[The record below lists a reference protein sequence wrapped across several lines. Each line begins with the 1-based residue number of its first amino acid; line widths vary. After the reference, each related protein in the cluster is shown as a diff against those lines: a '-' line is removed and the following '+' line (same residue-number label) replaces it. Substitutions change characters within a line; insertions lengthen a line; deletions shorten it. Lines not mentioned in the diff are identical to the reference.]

1 MDDVKIG
8 EILLP
13 GDEDEQERQSRRV
26 KKRFWPVL
34 KRAMRQVPFSR
45 DLVASYYCALDPRT
59 PTKVRGI
66 LLAALAYFVLPLDGI
81 PDFFAIV
88 GFSDDIAVLT
98 AAFAAIRGHIR
109 EDHYASADKAL
120 ADEADMQPA
129 GCAGPAGFGSNSCP
143 IPCAFKGIDG
153 FHLTNWGLGT
163 PAFPAKGVAD
173 IDADLS
179 RCGAEDLR
187 KIGVC

>member
-13 GDEDEQERQSRRV
+13 GDEAEQERQESRIR
-26 KKRFWPVL
+26 KRFWPVL

-45 DLVASYYCALDPRT
+45 DLVASYFCALDPRT
-59 PTKVRGI
+59 PTRVRGI

-81 PDFFAIV
+81 PDFFVLV

-109 EDHYASADKAL
+109 EDHYTAADKAL
-120 ADEADMQPA
+120 ADEPDLQPA
-129 GCAGPAGFGSNSCP
+129 
-143 IPCAFKGIDG
+143 
-153 FHLTNWGLGT
+153 
-163 PAFPAKGVAD
+163 
-173 IDADLS
+173 
-179 RCGAEDLR
+179 R
-187 KIGVC
+187 

>member
-13 GDEDEQERQSRRV
+13 GDEDEQDRQKSRV
-26 KKRFWPVL
+26 KRRFWPVL

-45 DLVASYYCALDPRT
+45 DLVAAYYCALDSRT
-59 PTKVRGI
+59 PARVRGI

-81 PDFFAIV
+81 PDFFALV

-109 EDHYASADKAL
+109 PDHYVAADKAM
-120 ADEADMQPA
+120 ADEPDMQAA
-129 GCAGPAGFGSNSCP
+129 G
-143 IPCAFKGIDG
+143 
-153 FHLTNWGLGT
+153 
-163 PAFPAKGVAD
+163 
-173 IDADLS
+173 
-179 RCGAEDLR
+179 
-187 KIGVC
+187 

>member
-13 GDEDEQERQSRRV
+13 GDEAEQERQENRV

-34 KRAMRQVPFSR
+34 KRAIRQVPFSR
-45 DLVASYYCALDPRT
+45 DLIASYFCALDPRT
-59 PTKVRGI
+59 PAKVRGI

-81 PDFFAIV
+81 PDFFALV

-109 EDHYASADKAL
+109 EDHYRAADEAL
-120 ADEADMQPA
+120 ADEPDLQPA
-129 GCAGPAGFGSNSCP
+129 
-143 IPCAFKGIDG
+143 
-153 FHLTNWGLGT
+153 
-163 PAFPAKGVAD
+163 
-173 IDADLS
+173 
-179 RCGAEDLR
+179 R
-187 KIGVC
+187 